1 MTVGEGCGEDGT
13 KVGDDVVLEGGRT
26 AGSKSRSGIGGE
38 TNGCCVIFKS
48 NRRREALIVS
58 MTMMDRHLT
67 FSETFRRKTI
77 SITSSRKRIISR
89 DRAAHL

>member
-1 MTVGEGCGEDGT
+1 VTGGEDCGEDGA
-13 KVGDDVVLEGGRT
+13 KVGEDVVLEGGST

-48 NRRREALIVS
+48 KRRRENLIVS
-58 MTMMDRHLT
+58 MMTMDRHLN
-67 FSETFRRKTI
+67 FSDTFRFKTI
-77 SITSSRKRIISR
+77 SAASSRKRIISR